1 MRTSTMDRE
10 AFIAF
15 IRELQTDLDS
25 SQRAEKVSPSSP
37 YGPKAGGWEN
47 ADLPSFLDAMASW
60 IEDMGDRIPTSPTWE
75 TFHDILSAAKIYE

>member
-1 MRTSTMDRE
+1 MDRE

-25 SQRAEKVSPSSP
+25 SQRAEEISASSP

-60 IEDMGDRIPTSPTWE
+60 IEDMGDRLPTSPTWE